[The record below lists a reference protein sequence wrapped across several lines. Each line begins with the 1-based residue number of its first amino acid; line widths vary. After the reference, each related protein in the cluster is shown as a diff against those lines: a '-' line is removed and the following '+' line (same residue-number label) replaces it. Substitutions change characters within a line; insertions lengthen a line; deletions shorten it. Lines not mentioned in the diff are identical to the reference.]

1 MSEQECEAADAAL
14 TLLLDDPSSRVRYAM
29 ADVLASDVSAPRH
42 LIVALAKDQ
51 SNIAMLVLCRSPLFL
66 DSELEDIIAIGDA
79 VSLMAIACRQPLSNY
94 VANALIKAENY
105 VTCLALL
112 QNTQLKLSTENLRS
126 IANKF
131 GGYAEIREELLAG
144 YYLPA
149 DIRQALISEMS
160 KALELFV
167 VEKSW
172 LGKSRAKT
180 IVREARDRST
190 VHLARN
196 VSVEEAPQLIERLRK
211 SEQLTAAFLLR
222 CVCGGNIPLFA
233 TAIANLSSIPE
244 ARIMAVLQQGRTAAF
259 RAIYDRSGLPKA
271 AIPAITAAVDIWRD
285 EAELNE
291 TDDDIQVQKYVMD
304 RIVPPVCFSC
314 RKTRPGVACLV
325 KAHVLGGDE
334 GCSIDAGARTQQC
347 CLIYRNNNHLCY
359 NLISLTVIP
368 RFARAYIM
376 LETCLRH
383 GAAQCTGRLC
393 AA

>member
-1 MSEQECEAADAAL
+1 MGKSMIVQRFLHWLDTAPNSSRADAAAALARARLYSDMSVQECEAADAAL

-29 ADVLASDVSAPRH
+29 ADVLASHALAPRH

-51 SNIAMLVLCRSPLFL
+51 SDIAMLVLCRSPLFL
-66 DSELEDIIAIGDA
+66 DSELEEIIASGDV

-94 VANALIKAENY
+94 VADALIRAENY
-105 VTCLALL
+105 ATCLALL
-112 QNTQLKLSTENLRS
+112 QNTQLKLSTDNLRS
-126 IANKF
+126 IADKF
-131 GGYAEIREELLAG
+131 GGHAEIREALLAG
-144 YYLPA
+144 NYLPA

-160 KALELFV
+160 EALELLV

-172 LGKSRAKT
+172 LSKSRAKT

-190 VHLARN
+190 VHLASN
-196 VSVEEAPQLIERLRK
+196 VSADETPQLVERLRK
-211 SEQLTAAFLLR
+211 SGQLTAAFLLR

-291 TDDDIQVQKYVMD
+291 TDDDIQVQKLVMD
-304 RIVPPVCFSC
+304 RIVQQYVSAVEKPDQGLLALLRRISSEV
-314 RKTRPGVACLV
+314 TR
-325 KAHVLGGDE
+325 
-334 GCSIDAGARTQQC
+334 DAALMRARE
-347 CLIYRNNNHLCY
+347 L
-359 NLISLTVIP
+359 SS
-368 RFARAYIM
+368 
-376 LETCLRH
+376 
-383 GAAQCTGRLC
+383 AA
-393 AA
+393 